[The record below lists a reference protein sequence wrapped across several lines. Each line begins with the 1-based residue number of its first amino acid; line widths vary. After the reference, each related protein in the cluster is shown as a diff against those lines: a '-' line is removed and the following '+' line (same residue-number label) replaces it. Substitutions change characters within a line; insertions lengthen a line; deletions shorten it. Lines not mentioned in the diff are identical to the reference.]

1 MARSD
6 LRPVVVLGATGS
18 IGAQTLDVA
27 DRLGF
32 PVVGLAAGHRSAAL
46 DDLADRYPDA
56 RVAVA
61 AADGDIPTRFGV
73 GNEAVA
79 ELATIPGSIVVN
91 GIVGAAG
98 LEPTLAGLNARNRV
112 ALANK
117 ESLVTGGPLVLEALA
132 TEGAELLPVDS
143 EHSAI
148 WQCMAGEDANRV
160 RRVVLTASGGP
171 LLGKSRHELAGVT
184 VDEALAHP
192 TWEMG
197 NRITIDSATLMNK
210 AFEVIEA
217 HFLFGLDF
225 DQIDVVVHPQSYVH
239 AFVEFVDGVV
249 KAELGAP
256 DMRKPIQVALTY
268 PERASDPQHSFDV
281 VGTDLSFLAPDRTAF
296 PALDLGYEAGRRG
309 GNAPAV
315 LNAAD
320 EIAVTAFLDGRIPFT
335 TITDIVAHSLDA
347 VPQRSLESLGDALA
361 ADAAGRQAA
370 TEGLANISR

>member
-1 MARSD
+1 M
-6 LRPVVVLGATGS
+6 LGATGS

-27 DRLGF
+27 DRLRI
-32 PVVGLAAGHRSAAL
+32 PVVGLAAGHSSTAL
-46 DDLADRYPDA
+46 DDLADRYPNA
-56 RVAVA
+56 QVAVA
-61 AADGDIPTRFGV
+61 AAGGDIPSRFRV
-73 GNEAVA
+73 GSEAVT
-79 ELATIPGSIVVN
+79 ELATIPESVVVN

-98 LEPTLAGLNARNRV
+98 LEPTLAGLTAGNRV

-117 ESLVTGGPLVLEALA
+117 ESLLTGGPLVLEALA
-132 TEGAELLPVDS
+132 TDGAELLPVDS

-148 WQCMAGEDANRV
+148 WQCMAGEHADRV
-160 RRVVLTASGGP
+160 KRVVLTASGGP
-171 LLGKSRHELAGVT
+171 FRGKSRQEMAEVS

-210 AFEVIEA
+210 AFEVVEA

-249 KAELGAP
+249 KAEVGPP
-256 DMRKPIQVALTY
+256 DMRKPIQVALTH
-268 PERASDPQHSFDV
+268 PERASDPDQHFDV
-281 VGTDLSFLAPDRTAF
+281 VGTDLSFLAPDRAAF

-335 TITDIVAHSLDA
+335 AITDVVSDSLDA
-347 VPQRSLESLGDALA
+347 VPHRSLERLEDALA

-370 TEGLANISR
+370 ADAVHRIANIGR

>member
-1 MARSD
+1 M
-6 LRPVVVLGATGS
+6 LGATGS

-27 DRLGF
+27 DRLSI
-32 PVVGLAAGHRSAAL
+32 PVVGLAAGHSSTAL
-46 DDLADRYPDA
+46 DDLADRYPNA
-56 RVAVA
+56 QVAIA
-61 AADGDIPTRFGV
+61 AAGGEVPSRFRV
-73 GNEAVA
+73 GSEAVT
-79 ELATIPGSIVVN
+79 ELATIPESVVVN

-98 LEPTLAGLNARNRV
+98 LEPTLAGLTAGNRV

-117 ESLVTGGPLVLEALA
+117 ESLLTGGPLVVEALA
-132 TEGAELLPVDS
+132 TDGAELLPVDS

-148 WQCMAGEDANRV
+148 WQCMAGEHVDRV
-160 RRVVLTASGGP
+160 KRVVLTASGGP
-171 LLGKSRHELAGVT
+171 FRGKSRQELAEVS

-210 AFEVIEA
+210 AFEVVEA

-249 KAELGAP
+249 KAEVGPP

-268 PERASDPQHSFDV
+268 PERASDPHQHFDV
-281 VGTDLSFLAPDRTAF
+281 VGTDLSFLAPDRAAF
-296 PALDLGYEAGRRG
+296 PALDLGYKAGRRG

-335 TITDIVAHSLDA
+335 AITDIVSDSLDA
-347 VPQRSLESLGDALA
+347 VPYRSLERLEDALA

-370 TEGLANISR
+370 ADAVHRIANIGR